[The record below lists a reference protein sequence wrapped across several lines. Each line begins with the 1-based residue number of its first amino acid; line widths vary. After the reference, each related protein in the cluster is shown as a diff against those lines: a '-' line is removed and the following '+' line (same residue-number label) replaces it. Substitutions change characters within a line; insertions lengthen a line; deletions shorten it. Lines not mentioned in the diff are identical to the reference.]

1 LERQTLQKTQT
12 TRAQSNRVQAKA
24 GDSSAGRHL
33 LTLQTSVGNQAVQRL
48 INSPIV
54 QAKLNA
60 GSPILQR
67 KCDHCEGDECA
78 KCSAGAQTNG
88 PLEEDERKSDQER
101 SLNQPVPTPAEAPS
115 AAAPSTPPVTSGE
128 NPPVPAD
135 KSTVEESGRSFNVPA
150 ETYLLP
156 YDRSPQAAPG
166 ERIIF
171 FAMFNDPTPNDY
183 QLEYSTTGGHFDS
196 AAGPTTKT
204 IAGLTANLNF
214 HVPTPWTGAPAV
226 QVVFKLRKISN
237 NTVVRTETW
246 NFSLKKRYPTTM
258 AQVETT
264 GERNMPA
271 DYSYNIG
278 PALLVANP
286 PYYQHQTILER
297 FGTWSLANIAP
308 ADIKGA
314 YRTQHSLN
322 STAAIT
328 SHFLGPTD
336 SGFNGTFTVDANDQI
351 FDRHDGTYNVSN
363 LVANL
368 VAPKDIE
375 IALPQFYEA
384 KPGTTLGSYT
394 VTRVRKVNGTWKVKK
409 G

>member
-1 LERQTLQKTQT
+1 M
-12 TRAQSNRVQAKA
+12 
-24 GDSSAGRHL
+24 
-33 LTLQTSVGNQAVQRL
+33 QRL
-48 INSPIV
+48 INSPVI

-60 GSPILQR
+60 GASTLQR

-78 KCSAGAQTNG
+78 KCSTGAPTNG
-88 PLEEDERKSDQER
+88 PLEEDECKSDQEAP
-101 SLNQPVPTPAEAPS
+101 LNQPAPTPPEAPS
-115 AAAPSTPPVTSGE
+115 AVASSTPPVTSGE

-135 KSTVEESGRSFNVPA
+135 TSMVEGSDRSFNVPA
-150 ETYLLP
+150 ESYLLP
-156 YDRSPQAAPG
+156 YDHSPLAAPG

-171 FAMFNDPTPNDY
+171 FAMFTDPTPNDY

-196 AAGPTTKT
+196 ATGPTTKT
-204 IAGLTANLNF
+204 VAGLIANLNF
-214 HVPTPWTGAPAV
+214 HVPTPWTGTPAV
-226 QVVFKLRKISN
+226 QVVFRLRRISN
-237 NTVVRTETW
+237 NSVIRTETW
-246 NFSLKKRYPTTM
+246 NFGLKTRYPTTM

-264 GERNMPA
+264 GERTMPA
-271 DYSYNIG
+271 DYTYNIG
-278 PALLVANP
+278 PRLRTGTAP
-286 PYYQHQTILER
+286 FYQHQTILER

-351 FDRHDGTYNVSN
+351 ADRHDGTYNVSN
-363 LVANL
+363 VVANL
-368 VAPKDIE
+368 VTPKDIE

-384 KPGTTLGSYT
+384 QPGTTLGSYII
-394 VTRVRKVNGTWKVKK
+394 TRVRKVNGTWRVKK